1 MRSWTFGCTESSKA
15 RRVVIIVP
23 RFLVGFGLSALCSLI
38 VVGLSTGDPSLA
50 GTITPK
56 PPQWVDFNA
65 SNYVADQADRN
76 GPQRSSLST
85 HGAIVLLTHSVASV
99 QRLDPSF
106 GGVRTLR
113 VGYPSRPTGL
123 SLIRINSQRIRPP
136 HKGHSVK

>member
-65 SNYVADQADRN
+65 SNFPAEVR
-76 GPQRSSLST
+76 
-85 HGAIVLLTHSVASV
+85 AIAFAEVEELL
-99 QRLDPSF
+99 
-106 GGVRTLR
+106 
-113 VGYPSRPTGL
+113 SRPTTE
-123 SLIRINSQRIRPP
+123 RIGRTFGTISWDGIGPTLYP
-136 HKGHSVK
+136 